1 MTYTPTEVELTPAT
15 PFSASAT
22 AFSPVKNEPI
32 TPKVASFTTH
42 GEPGTYSATVN
53 YGDGSGT
60 QPATVNLSGGHGTVT
75 GPTHTYTATGT
86 YTVTVVISTTAG
98 TTKKVSEKVTATGP

>member
-1 MTYTPTEVELTPAT
+1 MENV
-15 PFSASAT
+15 
-22 AFSPVKNEPI
+22 PI

-60 QPATVNLSGGHGTVT
+60 LAATVNLSGGHGTVT

-98 TTKKVSEKVTATGP
+98 TTKRVSEQVTVTGS